1 MYKDYIHVMKKLQC
15 LLKKNIHGSHLSLT
29 SMFSTRS
36 NFSLSFCI
44 CSNASIIS
52 LLHCSTLST
61 PQSILQPFCSL
72 VLRTTLSIHIF
83 LFGVTFNPKLSFQ
96 FPYWHTV
103 VPVSFILPL
112 HYILLTKPFTAEQF
126 IAVTQ
131 ASLNI
136 HRWINHHICIN
147 HLKRTG
153 IRYILALVLSSII

>member
-1 MYKDYIHVMKKLQC
+1 MDYTEISLCSVASLEFSRISYMLFIFEYLKQIRNILYKTHKWTQDFGKKLYLTSLYKDYIHVMKKLQC

-29 SMFSTRS
+29 LMFSTRS

-96 FPYWHTV
+96 FPY
-103 VPVSFILPL
+103 
-112 HYILLTKPFTAEQF
+112 
-126 IAVTQ
+126 
-131 ASLNI
+131 
-136 HRWINHHICIN
+136 
-147 HLKRTG
+147 
-153 IRYILALVLSSII
+153 

>member
-1 MYKDYIHVMKKLQC
+1 MDYTEISLCSVASLEFSRISYMLFIFEYLKQIRNILYKNLKWTQDFGKKLYLTSLYKDYIHVMKKLQC

-72 VLRTTLSIHIF
+72 VLRTTLSIPIF

-96 FPYWHTV
+96 FPY
-103 VPVSFILPL
+103 
-112 HYILLTKPFTAEQF
+112 
-126 IAVTQ
+126 
-131 ASLNI
+131 
-136 HRWINHHICIN
+136 
-147 HLKRTG
+147 
-153 IRYILALVLSSII
+153 